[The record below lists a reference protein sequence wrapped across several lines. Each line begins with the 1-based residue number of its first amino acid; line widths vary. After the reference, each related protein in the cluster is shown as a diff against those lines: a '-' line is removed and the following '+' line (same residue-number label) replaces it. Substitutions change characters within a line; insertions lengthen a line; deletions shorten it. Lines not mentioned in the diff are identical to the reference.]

1 VDKEEEREEGEI
13 LPEPG
18 DSDEENS
25 LSSGA
30 GNGIEGGAEA
40 SGSSE
45 KDGNKE
51 EEGELDHQEKMES
64 EGEVNTWDITN
75 SNSSHGFTA
84 AAQPLAK
91 HWTDACVEKENRVFY
106 GDGHFYVLFRLHQVF
121 ELFHV
126 TI

>member
-1 VDKEEEREEGEI
+1 

-18 DSDEENS
+18 ESDEVNS

-30 GNGIEGGAEA
+30 GNGIEMGAEA

-45 KDGNKE
+45 KDGNEE

-64 EGEVNTWDITN
+64 EGETNTWDVTN
-75 SNSSHGFTA
+75 STSSHGFTA
-84 AAQPLAK
+84 AARPLAK
-91 HWTDACVEKENRVFY
+91 HWTGARVEKENRVFY
-106 GDGHFYVLFRLHQVF
+106 GDGHFYVLFRLYQVF
-121 ELFHV
+121 GTFSC